1 MKLLKNEW
9 PQLLILALPFCAVA
23 LLWDKLPAQIPIHWN
38 VRGEIDNYSGK
49 AFGTLFMPV
58 LNIFLAALLI
68 LVPRID
74 PKFRK
79 YDAEAGVSVA
89 RIFKIIRLVVTGF
102 NACVGLAML
111 AFGLQYHFDMT
122 RFIFVSI
129 SLLFIVLGNL
139 MNKLR
144 PNYFAGIRTPWTLE
158 SPTVWLKTHRLG
170 GIIMVLGG
178 IGMLLATFLLPTEQ
192 LVWLGIVPFTI
203 VIVVVPIV
211 YSYFCYRAEKKN
223 SETAH

>member
-9 PQLLILALPFCAVA
+9 LQLLILAAPFCAVA

-38 VRGEIDNYSGK
+38 ARGEIDNYSGK
-49 AFGTLFMPV
+49 AFGTLFMPA
-58 LNIFLAALLI
+58 LNLFLAALLAG
-68 LVPRID
+68 LPRID
-74 PKFRK
+74 PKFK
-79 YDAEAGVSVA
+79 NSDAEARISVG
-89 RIFKIIRLVVTGF
+89 RTFKIIRLVITGF
-102 NACVGLAML
+102 NACVALAIL
-111 AFGLQYHFDMT
+111 AFSLHYHFDMN
-122 RFIFVSI
+122 RFIFI
-129 SLLFIVLGNL
+129 AMSLLFIVLGNV

-158 SPTVWLKTHRLG
+158 SRTVWLKTHRLG

-178 IGMLLATFLLPTEQ
+178 IGMLLITFLLPKEQ
-192 LVWLGIVPFTI
+192 LVWLGILPFSI
-203 VIVVVPIV
+203 AIFVVPVV

>member
-9 PQLLILALPFCAVA
+9 PQLLVLVLPFCAVA
-23 LLWDKLPAQIPIHWN
+23 LLWDKLPTQIPIHWN

-79 YDAEAGVSVA
+79 CDAEAGVSVA

-102 NACVGLAML
+102 NACVGLAIL
-111 AFGLQYHFDMT
+111 AYGLHYHFDMN

-192 LVWLGIVPFTI
+192 LVWWGIVPVSILITI
-203 VIVVVPIV
+203 VPVV
-211 YSYFCYRAEKKN
+211 YSYFCYRAERKN
-223 SETAH
+223 SETVQ